1 MLQTLF
7 IPPLTPSFP
16 SLQVWHVPR
25 VGLSSNCTDDGCE
38 KGRLLEKDEI
48 TLILGC
54 QTGLCL
60 KRAMDLKGKKN
71 KEKQK
76 QMQTWGPSLHCNR
89 KADAWLSGELVVC
102 VLNYRQ
108 LSVVT
113 KEFWTMSKG
122 NMIDQ
127 KGNPTASFNPGPALL
142 SRWCIL
148 FLMMHFI
155 SMLCFVLEVSQIVAS
170 ERQCEDKYLS

>member
-1 MLQTLF
+1 VLQTLF

-16 SLQVWHVPR
+16 SLQVWQVPR
-25 VGLSSNCTDDGCE
+25 VGLSCNCTDDGCG

-89 KADAWLSGELVVC
+89 EADAWLSGELVVC
-102 VLNYRQ
+102 VCWITGSYQWSLKNFEQCQRETWSTRREILLHLLTLGQ
-108 LSVVT
+108 LCWVDDVFY
-113 KEFWTMSKG
+113 FW
-122 NMIDQ
+122 
-127 KGNPTASFNPGPALL
+127 
-142 SRWCIL
+142 WCIL
-148 FLMMHFI
+148 FP
-155 SMLCFVLEVSQIVAS
+155 CYVLFLKSH
-170 ERQCEDKYLS
+170 K